1 LEKSRGE
8 IVLNLR
14 DFLGYFMKYPMLTLL
29 LILIVFPYITSSKF
43 VAADILIWGLFAIGF
58 NILLGQT
65 GIGSFGHAA
74 YWGLGSYGCA
84 LWLMRP
90 YGVRTI
96 IPLWLGWGG
105 LATGIALAVLAALIV
120 GILGLKRPG
129 HYFALITLAFAQ
141 LFYFIFYQNPL
152 GLTGGGDGIVNIPT
166 PPILGIDGTV
176 WRNPLTWYYFVMM
189 VVIISIFVA
198 RKISNSHF
206 GQVLRGIRENEQR
219 MMLLGY
225 DVQRY
230 KLTSFMFSGLFS
242 GLAGSLYTFHLNYVG
257 LENLTWLASG
267 DVFLMTLL
275 GGRELFFGPLL
286 GATLYILMKDSFASL
301 TSNWMIPLGIVVVAV
316 IWSYRGRGV
325 LDIIKQELDK
335 RELIKK

>member
-1 LEKSRGE
+1 
-8 IVLNLR
+8 
-14 DFLGYFMKYPMLTLL
+14 
-29 LILIVFPYITSSKF
+29 
-43 VAADILIWGLFAIGF
+43 
-58 NILLGQT
+58 
-65 GIGSFGHAA
+65 
-74 YWGLGSYGCA
+74 
-84 LWLMRP
+84 
-90 YGVRTI
+90 
-96 IPLWLGWGG
+96 
-105 LATGIALAVLAALIV
+105 
-120 GILGLKRPG
+120 
-129 HYFALITLAFAQ
+129 
-141 LFYFIFYQNPL
+141 
-152 GLTGGGDGIVNIPT
+152 
-166 PPILGIDGTV
+166 
-176 WRNPLTWYYFVMM
+176 MM